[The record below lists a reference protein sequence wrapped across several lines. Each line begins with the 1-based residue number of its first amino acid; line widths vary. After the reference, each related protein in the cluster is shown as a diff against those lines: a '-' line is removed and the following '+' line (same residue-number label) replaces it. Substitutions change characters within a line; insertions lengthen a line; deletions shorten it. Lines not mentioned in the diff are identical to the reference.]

1 MIIVASLVVK
11 SKSRIMM
18 TNLLDALKINIDFLS
33 SEATDDMKLSVLR
46 DSREIIDQMI
56 DELCGGK

>member
-1 MIIVASLVVK
+1 
-11 SKSRIMM
+11 M
-18 TNLLDALKINIDFLS
+18 TNFLDALRINIAFLS
-33 SEATDDMKLSVLR
+33 SEATEDMKLSVLR